1 MNNMNIDENVL
12 KAMAFA
18 QSSNAYS
25 VPTMLVDL
33 PSRGVLYPE
42 GHPLKDKESVEIRFM
57 TTKEEDILLNQ
68 NYIQNGVVLDK
79 MIESVLVDKKIRV
92 EEILNCDRSAI
103 QIACR
108 ANAYGEIFAFSYSCS
123 SCETKN
129 DSSINL
135 IELKHYEVDFDKIKR
150 EGGIFIE
157 LPITKA
163 LIKAKILSG
172 KDDQEIQKRI
182 KQKQKHNLPEETL
195 IERYR
200 QIIVSINGNED
211 PIYITN
217 FIKNMPLRDSKQ
229 FMKEFANFL
238 PGVDFTYECECS
250 KCGTINK
257 GGVPVGLGFFYPNE

>member
-1 MNNMNIDENVL
+1 
-12 KAMAFA
+12 
-18 QSSNAYS
+18 
-25 VPTMLVDL
+25 ML
-33 PSRGVLYPE
+33 
-42 GHPLKDKESVEIRFM
+42 F
-57 TTKEEDILLNQ
+57 
-68 NYIQNGVVLDK
+68 
-79 MIESVLVDKKIRV
+79 
-92 EEILNCDRSAI
+92 RS
-103 QIACR
+103 
-108 ANAYGEIFAFSYSCS
+108 
-123 SCETKN
+123 
-129 DSSINL
+129 
-135 IELKHYEVDFDKIKR
+135 
-150 EGGIFIE
+150 
-157 LPITKA
+157 KA